1 MAGRCPRHKAP
12 CGSRTSPDRI
22 FEGAQGWADAWKLRS
37 NAASAWLC
45 AIPARQKR
53 AASPHSCRDS
63 HCPRAHVVSRVG
75 GGAGRG
81 LEASLDSLPCS
92 VSAWGH
98 GHVGG
103 PRLRSRATRSRS
115 RGYGAAPP
123 PRYPSHLRGGNI
135 KGTSSA
141 PCLIDIAPGDPAWV
155 VPMMRAGHL
164 WELHAPSK
172 RREWASCTASITRC
186 SSSIICCS
194 GLACPFCCL
203 LRATPWSEEKDEAAL
218 STA

>member
-1 MAGRCPRHKAP
+1 MGRRLEAALERSVRVVMRDPSEAEARGLAPFLPRLA
-12 CGSRTSPDRI
+12 
-22 FEGAQGWADAWKLRS
+22 L
-37 NAASAWLC
+37 
-45 AIPARQKR
+45 PARAR
-53 AASPHSCRDS
+53 RESG
-63 HCPRAHVVSRVG
+63 G